1 MCSVVFLRRPGAPW
15 PVLIAANRD
24 EMADRPWRP
33 PARHW
38 PDRPNVT
45 AGLDELAE
53 GSWMGV
59 NDEGLVAAILN
70 RRGTLG
76 PQTGKRSR
84 GELVLD
90 ALDFAD
96 AKDAAEAL
104 RDIDTRAYR
113 PFNLLLADNRDA
125 FVVSHR
131 GENLTKPAKAGHRP
145 QIAEIPPG
153 LHMLTAFDLNDPI
166 DPRIVRYRAKFAD
179 APVPDPAAPASWRA
193 WEELLGSR
201 QWDGEFETG
210 AMNFHLSNGFG
221 TVSSS
226 LAALP
231 APGVADNRPTWR
243 FCPGR
248 PDEAAWGVVL

>member
-1 MCSVVFLRRPGAPW
+1 MCSVVILRRPGALW

-53 GSWMGV
+53 GSWMGI
-59 NDEGLVAAILN
+59 NDEGLAAAVLN

-76 PQTGKRSR
+76 PQAGKRSR

-96 AKDAAEAL
+96 AAEAADVL
-104 RDIDTRAYR
+104 RDLDTRAYR

-125 FVVSHR
+125 FVVCHR
-131 GENLTKPAKAGHRP
+131 GDNTTKAGATNRP
-145 QIAEIPPG
+145 EIVAVPPG
-153 LHMLTAFDLNDPI
+153 LHMLTAFDLDDPV
-166 DPRIVRYRAKFAD
+166 DPRIVRYRAKFAEPP
-179 APVPDPAAPASWRA
+179 APDPAAPASWRP
-193 WEELLGSR
+193 WEELLSAR
-201 QWDGEFETG
+201 QWDGEAQTG
-210 AMNFHLSNGFG
+210 AMNFKLSSGFG

-231 APGVADNRPTWR
+231 APGVADNRPVWR

-248 PDEAAWGVVL
+248 PDEAAWGLVL

>member
-1 MCSVVFLRRPGAPW
+1 MCSVVILRRPGAPW

-24 EMADRPWRP
+24 EMADRPWRA

-53 GSWMGV
+53 GSWMGI
-59 NDEGLVAAILN
+59 NDEGVVAAILN

-76 PQTGKRSR
+76 PQAGKRSR
-84 GELVLD
+84 GELALD

-96 AKDAAEAL
+96 AAEAADAL
-104 RDIDTRAYR
+104 RHLDTRAYR

-131 GENLTKPAKAGHRP
+131 GDNATKAGATNRP
-145 QIAEIPPG
+145 DVVAIPPG
-153 LHMLTAFDLNDPI
+153 LHMLTAFDLDDAI
-166 DPRIVRYRAKFAD
+166 DPRIARYHAKFAESP
-179 APVPDPAAPASWRA
+179 APDPADPSSWRP
-193 WEELLGSR
+193 WEELLASR
-201 QWDGEFETG
+201 QWDGDAATG
-210 AMNFHLSNGFG
+210 AMNFKLSSGFG

-231 APGVADNRPTWR
+231 APGVADNRPVWR

-248 PDEAAWGVVL
+248 PDEAAWELVL